1 MVIIIL
7 ICNHQV
13 VAFLTFSFYFF
24 LHSLYFLIS
33 LDDYTHPSLSR
44 GLHEG
49 YLVVLGSVPH
59 LGVKIAL
66 VTHQD
71 HRHVMSSL
79 LTATTM
85 RVKQTEVSSSL
96 SNPASFSCS
105 FSRSEIILIIHI
117 SFTFHSFCLDL
128 DYILYYV
135 FLLVPILTSWK
146 STTNYYI
153 QTFDYSR
160 DCRLS

>member
-13 VAFLTFSFYFF
+13 VGFLTFSFYFF
-24 LHSLYFLIS
+24 LHSVYFLIS
-33 LDDYTHPSLSR
+33 LTDYTHPSLSR

-96 SNPASFSCS
+96 TTCFLQLLFLPLGNNIDNSYFVYFSLLL
-105 FSRSEIILIIHI
+105 FRSRLYLILCILVSSYLNFLEINNK
-117 SFTFHSFCLDL
+117 
-128 DYILYYV
+128 
-135 FLLVPILTSWK
+135 LLH
-146 STTNYYI
+146 TNI
-153 QTFDYSR
+153 
-160 DCRLS
+160 